1 MRKKEEM
8 LEEIREI
15 NQALDGKY
23 TNMGT
28 ICYIILKTLEL
39 REQGLTSKDFE
50 EQKVIFKEELE

>member
-15 NQALDGKY
+15 NQSLDGKY
-23 TNMGT
+23 ANMGT